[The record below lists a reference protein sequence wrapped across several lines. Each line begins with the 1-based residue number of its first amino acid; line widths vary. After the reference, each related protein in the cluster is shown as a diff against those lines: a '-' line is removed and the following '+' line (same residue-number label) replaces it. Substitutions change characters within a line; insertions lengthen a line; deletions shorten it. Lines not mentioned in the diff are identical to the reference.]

1 MQTLPALTSWI
12 KQSKDQGPL
21 VTFCWKNCLN
31 YWRLFWHQLLTMINT
46 NSHTLKHERNTNE
59 ISTSI
64 SQNHFSVIWK
74 LFSLHS
80 SLHFHNL
87 QSYSIDYTSFAREDF
102 RLGSGYNTSSS
113 CKEKAAQGI
122 MYSDLPPRPSWLTIR
137 LFCVCDV
144 RILFWPS
151 WHMMAEPHY
160 RTHAE
165 SWRATIIVYLN
176 TLKCLQIWDNQ
187 RIVHSIWLCRENTCS
202 HWRSQWRKKTV
213 ANMKRYK
220 IT

>member
-1 MQTLPALTSWI
+1 
-12 KQSKDQGPL
+12 
-21 VTFCWKNCLN
+21 
-31 YWRLFWHQLLTMINT
+31 MINT
-46 NSHTLKHERNTNE
+46 SSHTLKHERNNNE
-59 ISTSI
+59 IRTSI

-102 RLGSGYNTSSS
+102 RLGSDYNTSSS

-144 RILFWPS
+144 RILFRPS

-160 RTHAE
+160 RTYAE

-176 TLKCLQIWDNQ
+176 TLKCLQILGHSENSALYMALQ
-187 RIVHSIWLCRENTCS
+187 RKHMLSL
-202 HWRSQWRKKTV
+202 
-213 ANMKRYK
+213 K
-220 IT
+220 ITVKEYDCGQHEEI